1 MRGERAGDLRRAAYR
16 IKIER
21 TEEDQGGHPDIR
33 KSVEHGWVEFAL
45 LDVVPVRDHLEGPH
59 LRLSHEVTDRRIDV
73 PGVWQRTVDPP
84 GEVRLHG
91 TIQVVT
97 GQLGPLGFDERTQI
111 WRDFTNERSTRRAEK
126 QRSHSLGPGQRNF
139 DGHASAE
146 GGANEVTAVNVDR
159 FVVNG
164 THGGGSPDRTLS
176 AVPQSTGQGRRGS
189 GASNCETSS

>member
-1 MRGERAGDLRRAAYR
+1 MRGERACDLRRAAYR

-73 PGVWQRTVDPP
+73 PGGWPRTVDP
-84 GEVRLHG
+84 
-91 TIQVVT
+91 
-97 GQLGPLGFDERTQI
+97 GFDERTQI
-111 WRDFTNERSTRRAEK
+111 WRDFTNERSTRRPEK